1 MSFNRLTRHGG
12 WGCASYSH
20 QDMKLLGSAE
30 GDAVEDID
38 EQVVGNARACREG
51 GLRQLRGRQAKGRI
65 GGLHHTVDREMA
77 AASGRR
83 IVIEV
88 VSESVV
94 VGIARREQ

>member
-1 MSFNRLTRHGG
+1 ME
-12 WGCASYSH
+12 
-20 QDMKLLGSAE
+20 LLWSAE
-30 GDAVEDID
+30 GETVIDVD
-38 EQVVGNARACREG
+38 EQVIGNRRPRCEG

-94 VGIARREQ
+94 VGIAVASLGW